1 MVLRLH
7 LGDFAEALIER
18 GLKFGDVRLEFGELG
33 GEGEI
38 LLLDEKAVLLGVDV
52 GGVGL
57 GADGVELVE
66 EAADEGVGLRGHG
79 RAVTGA
85 PRELLVGEEE
95 RHRVCPNRREF
106 ERDSERKKE
115 ERESKREMEKRE
127 RRKEERNLKN
137 KRKIIERSENR

>member
-1 MVLRLH
+1 MRETFRLNGSYRFQFDSVVLRLH
-7 LGDFAEALIER
+7 LVDFAEALIER

-33 GEGEI
+33 GEGEV
-38 LLLDEKAVLLGVDV
+38 LLLDEGAVLLGVNV
-52 GGVGL
+52 GCVGL

-79 RAVTGA
+79 GAVAGA

-106 ERDSERKKE
+106 ERDSERKK
-115 ERESKREMEKRE
+115 K
-127 RRKEERNLKN
+127 RKERV
-137 KRKIIERSENR
+137 